1 MKRSVKEIQDA
12 VIELGEKFD
21 ALEARFDKDG
31 ADKMKPEELAEMR
44 AFPSKIK
51 ELNEELAIAQAKE
64 VRAVDAAARMGNV
77 NPGVG
82 NTHISD
88 KEVRDFAAVKV
99 GEALRQL
106 TVNGK
111 LSGLEAEVDS
121 YARGDAENRSIVLD
135 EGFAMPA
142 YVGKMEK
149 RGQTATGQTSAT
161 GDQGGV
167 YVPTEINSFI
177 KALWDRSFLGQVN
190 ATRLSGLKGNQTFPV
205 QSTKPAASTLTEI
218 EAITA
223 TEILWTQLPMAP
235 NRRGA
240 SIPVSRLLLIQGSF
254 DTQSFIVDQLRQA
267 LGYQLDVDAWAK
279 IAALSSPQLLAVG
292 TNGGAI
298 TRNLTIDMETA
309 ISVLNA
315 DVENM
320 SYVTNAKVR
329 GAMKKTLLD
338 AGSGQFLYNGQ
349 DLNGYPVKVSNLIP
363 SNLTKGSSSGVCS
376 AMAFGDWSKLFVGF
390 WDGLV
395 FDVERKPSTDQAL
408 TTVNAYWDVEVAQ
421 AAAFTVIKDIT
432 TA

>member
-1 MKRSVKEIQDA
+1 MKRTVKEIKDA
-12 VIELGEKFD
+12 VAELNEKFEG
-21 ALEARFDKDG
+21 LEARLDSEG
-31 ADKMKPEELAEMR
+31 QDKMKAEELAEMR
-44 AFPSKIK
+44 SYPSTLKK
-51 ELNEELAIAQAKE
+51 LNEEMEIAFALEARAIDK
-64 VRAVDAAARMGNV
+64 AARLGNV

-82 NTHISD
+82 NTSISD
-88 KEVRDFAAVKV
+88 KEVRDFAQVKV
-99 GEALRQL
+99 GEAIRQL

-111 LSGLEAEVDS
+111 LSGLEAEVDT
-121 YARGDAENRSIVLD
+121 YARSDAENRGIALD

-142 YVGKMEK
+142 FVGKMEK

-190 ATRLSGLKGNQTFPV
+190 ATRLSGLKGNQSFPV
-205 QSTKPAASTLTEI
+205 QSTKPAASALTEI

-223 TEILWTQLPMAP
+223 TEILWSQLAMAP

-254 DTQSFIVDQLRQA
+254 DTQAFIVDQLRSA
-267 LGYQLDVDAWAK
+267 LGYKLDADAWAVV
-279 IAALSSPQLLAVG
+279 AALTSPQLIAVG
-292 TNGGAI
+292 TNGGAM
-298 TRNLTIDMETA
+298 TRNLAIDMETA
-309 ISVLNA
+309 ISALNA

-349 DLNGYPVKVSNLIP
+349 DLNGYPVKVTNLIP

-376 AMAFGDWSKLFVGF
+376 AIAFADWSKLYVGF

-395 FDVERKPSTDQAL
+395 FDVERKSSTDQSL
-408 TTVNAYWDVEVAQ
+408 TTVNAYWDVKVAQ
-421 AAAFTVIKDIT
+421 AASFSLIKDIT